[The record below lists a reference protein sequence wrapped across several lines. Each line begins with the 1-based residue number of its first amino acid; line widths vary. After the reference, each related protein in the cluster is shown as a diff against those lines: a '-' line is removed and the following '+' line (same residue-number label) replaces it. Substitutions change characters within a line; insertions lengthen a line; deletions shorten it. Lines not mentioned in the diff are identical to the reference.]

1 MGPLLPAALRG
12 PVPVTALASIAGFHL
27 AGRPGQE
34 AETAR
39 FAARLAAM
47 NAGEAWLDLQARQTF
62 QAVTKLAVA
71 HPGSRGPANGA
82 RYPETGFGAA
92 LLQVAQLIKADLGLE
107 VACVDLDGWD
117 THAAQGRATGPMPDL
132 LAELAKGLTAFHTD
146 LGDRMQRITLVT
158 MTEFGRRVKDNASG
172 GTDHGHGSFMFL
184 LGGGIE
190 GGRVYGDWPGLAP
203 DRLVGPGDLAITTDY
218 RTVLAEVLERR
229 LRNPRLAEVFP
240 GFTPPAYLGVC
251 SG

>member
-1 MGPLLPAALRG
+1 
-12 PVPVTALASIAGFHL
+12 
-27 AGRPGQE
+27 
-34 AETAR
+34 
-39 FAARLAAM
+39 
-47 NAGEAWLDLQARQTF
+47 
-62 QAVTKLAVA
+62 
-71 HPGSRGPANGA
+71 
-82 RYPETGFGAA
+82 
-92 LLQVAQLIKADLGLE
+92 
-107 VACVDLDGWD
+107 VDLDGWD

-218 RTVLAEVLERR
+218 RTVLAEVVERR
-229 LRNPRLAEVFP
+229 LGNARLADVFP

-251 SG
+251 SAAGSGS